1 MSSEKKD
8 KGILIE
14 TSDNNKYGRGT
25 FSAPARYVAYMN
37 MSADSPVYKG
47 LPGIRGENGK
57 INWQCSSGKTTSFY
71 KFFPGRFDWWVQK
84 ADDLE
89 LPGTGN
95 SDDRLTIAARTIH
108 PTGKKVC
115 LVCGKERYIGYMY
128 INANFANALN
138 KVVGE
143 QLFEKTMPVY
153 EAVKILVE
161 KRGKEFSREFILKN
175 FPEKA
180 DDIALFDAG
189 NYEEFFRLTQ
199 QIRSTKLSPGYM
211 GDCPHRL
218 DGIHD
223 YCTFCRKRNDPG
235 RSDENM
241 CTYNHDRRA
250 FMWWAEGDWK
260 IADTL
265 YNSAGPG
272 VCVNC
277 GKHVKKISPDHV
289 GPLACGFKQNGFFDP
304 LCGRCNSAKNRRFTF
319 DNVISLLDYEEKT
332 GESAASWQ
340 VRALWDKTKDE
351 MRDDAT
357 VKTLSNYMRAMQ
369 DYYLRILS
377 YIASLGHFEYLTCYL
392 HPEYANYNV
401 TFTGLDP
408 STLSYKSFN
417 KVKAVSNG
425 SRSLA
430 ARSVRIAFEELFEYC
445 SKPTAKRKS
454 IILKTVEAFLLQDK
468 AKISKIFSSVPVNEV
483 DKKMQAV
490 LSPSIESLDQKDS
503 EIQVIIESADF
514 TNRMGKYAQL
524 TNQLKSIIDSR
535 GLQFADE
542 CIAEIAK

>member
-1 MSSEKKD
+1 
-8 KGILIE
+8 
-14 TSDNNKYGRGT
+14 
-25 FSAPARYVAYMN
+25 
-37 MSADSPVYKG
+37 
-47 LPGIRGENGK
+47 
-57 INWQCSSGKTTSFY
+57 
-71 KFFPGRFDWWVQK
+71 
-84 ADDLE
+84 
-89 LPGTGN
+89 
-95 SDDRLTIAARTIH
+95 
-108 PTGKKVC
+108 
-115 LVCGKERYIGYMY
+115 
-128 INANFANALN
+128 
-138 KVVGE
+138 
-143 QLFEKTMPVY
+143 
-153 EAVKILVE
+153 
-161 KRGKEFSREFILKN
+161 
-175 FPEKA
+175 
-180 DDIALFDAG
+180 
-189 NYEEFFRLTQ
+189 
-199 QIRSTKLSPGYM
+199 
-211 GDCPHRL
+211 
-218 DGIHD
+218 
-223 YCTFCRKRNDPG
+223 
-235 RSDENM
+235 
-241 CTYNHDRRA
+241 
-250 FMWWAEGDWK
+250 
-260 IADTL
+260 
-265 YNSAGPG
+265 
-272 VCVNC
+272 
-277 GKHVKKISPDHV
+277 
-289 GPLACGFKQNGFFDP
+289 
-304 LCGRCNSAKNRRFTF
+304 
-319 DNVISLLDYEEKT
+319 
-332 GESAASWQ
+332 
-340 VRALWDKTKDE
+340 